1 MSDDQQLP
9 APTPDQSTTVEEQIK
24 ADAEKKQDSQFHVV
38 IKKDRDPGAKWYVVH
53 TYSGNEERVAEQLA
67 TRIEALKLEDKV
79 HEVLVPVQEKIKI
92 ARGKKISYQDKLFP
106 GYMLVRM
113 IMDDEAWAA
122 VRNTRG
128 ITGFVGL
135 GKNPTPIPQTEVDTI
150 QQFSAQKAPT
160 FTATFT
166 IGEAVKIIEGPFS
179 EFLGTVSAIDETKGK
194 VTVLVSIFGRETPV
208 ELDFLQVAK
217 I

>member
-1 MSDDQQLP
+1 MTDQIQP
-9 APTPDQSTTVEEQIK
+9 SVEDQIK
-24 ADAEKKQDSQFHVV
+24 EETKKAEESLYHVI
-38 IKKDRDPGAKWYVVH
+38 IKKDRDPAAKWYVAH
-53 TYSGNEERVAEQLA
+53 TYSGHEEKVAAQLA
-67 TRIEALKLEDKV
+67 YRINALNLEEKV

-92 ARGKKISYQDKLFP
+92 NRGKKISYQDKLFP
-106 GYMLVRM
+106 GYMMVRM

-150 QQFSAQKAPT
+150 QQYSAQKAPT
-160 FTATFT
+160 FKATFT

>member
-1 MSDDQQLP
+1 MSDQ
-9 APTPDQSTTVEEQIK
+9 PTAQSTQQPMEPVILEP
-24 ADAEKKQDSQFHVV
+24 EKREDNEYHVV
-38 IKKDRDPGAKWYVVH
+38 IRKERDPLARWYVVH
-53 TYSGNEERVAEQLA
+53 TYSGHEERVAAQLGI
-67 TRIEALKLEDKV
+67 RISALKLENSV

-92 ARGKKISYQDKLFP
+92 SRGKKINYQEKLFP

-113 IMDDEAWAA
+113 IMSDDAWTA

-150 QQFSAQKAPT
+150 QKFSAQKAPT
-160 FTATFT
+160 FKASFT
-166 IGEAVKIIEGPFS
+166 IGEAVKIVEGPFA
-179 EFLGTVSAIDETKGK
+179 EFLGTVSAIDEAKGK

-208 ELDFLQVAK
+208 GLDFLQVAK

>member
-1 MSDDQQLP
+1 MDDAITTDQQ
-9 APTPDQSTTVEEQIK
+9 AVADQIAASAEEK
-24 ADAEKKQDSQFHVV
+24 RGSLFHLV
-38 IKKDRDPGAKWYVVH
+38 IKEERDPSARWYVVH
-53 TYSGNEERVAEQLA
+53 TYSGHEELVAAQLVERV
-67 TRIEALKLEDKV
+67 RGLELDDKV

-92 ARGKKISYQDKLFP
+92 SRGKKITFQDKLFP

-113 IMDDEAWAA
+113 IMDEQAWAA
-122 VRNTRG
+122 VRGTRD

-160 FTATFT
+160 FKATYT